1 MTFDQLVAPA
11 HVFVDANTF
20 IYHFTS
26 DPTWGA
32 ACTRLLERIELQE
45 LRGFTSTHVLA
56 DVAHRLMTIEAMDQL
71 GWPATRL
78 AARLRKHHAE
88 IPKLAVYAR
97 AVVRITQIG
106 VQVLPVLEQH
116 VIQASQLSRAHELLT
131 GDALIV
137 AVMQDHGLIHLAS
150 KDADFDRVPGLTRY
164 APS

>member
-1 MTFDQLVAPA
+1 LVSPA
-11 HVFVDANTF
+11 DVFVDANTF

-26 DPTWGA
+26 DPIYGA

-45 LRGFTSTHVLA
+45 LRGFTATHMLA
-56 DVAHRLMTIEAMDQL
+56 DVAHRLMTIEAMDLL

-88 IPKLAVYAR
+88 IPKLTVYQQALT
-97 AVVRITQIG
+97 RITHIG
-106 VQVLPVLEQH
+106 VQVLPVREQH
-116 VIQASQLSRAHELLT
+116 VFQASQFSRAHELLT

-150 KDADFDRVPGLTRY
+150 NDADFDRVPGVTRY
-164 APS
+164 APV